1 MKFKPFCQTIK
12 YLVTI
17 SQYALPKFF
26 SWSSI
31 ATIYVTP
38 LFSRQMGGLSLRR
51 AGTAMGG
58 SGKEQASGKGAEG
71 MRVKGSRNP
80 FPSGLPTLSAL
91 ESKSVVLDKAHT

>member
-1 MKFKPFCQTIK
+1 
-12 YLVTI
+12 
-17 SQYALPKFF
+17 
-26 SWSSI
+26 
-31 ATIYVTP
+31 
-38 LFSRQMGGLSLRR
+38 MGGLSLRR

>member
-58 SGKEQASGKGAEG
+58 RGTDQASGKGAEG
-71 MRVKGSRNP
+71 LRVTGSRNP

>member
-1 MKFKPFCQTIK
+1 M
-12 YLVTI
+12 TI

-71 MRVKGSRNP
+71 MRVKGSSNP